1 MIFNK
6 LEKSSHHHMQVN
18 HSEKVLGLLMIKAKN
33 KNKRRKISQNKK
45 KKNTITWVHY
55 KKMKYL
61 NSVESTV
68 KIIIH
73 IIIHKLRNLEKIY
86 LKKLNY

>member
-1 MIFNK
+1 
-6 LEKSSHHHMQVN
+6 MQVN

-86 LKKLNY
+86 LKK

>member
-1 MIFNK
+1 
-6 LEKSSHHHMQVN
+6 MQVN
-18 HSEKVLGLLMIKAKN
+18 HSERVLGQLTIKAKN
-33 KNKRRKISQNKK
+33 KKLNKK
-45 KKNTITWVHY
+45 MNPIMNTKKNTIIWDLY
-55 KKMKYL
+55 KKKKHL
-61 NSVESTV
+61 NSAEYTA

>member
-18 HSEKVLGLLMIKAKN
+18 HSEKGLGQQMITAKN
-33 KNKRRKISQNKK
+33 KNKKRKINWNKK
-45 KKNTITWVHY
+45 KKNTITWAHY
-55 KKMKYL
+55 KKMSYL

-73 IIIHKLRNLEKIY
+73 IIIPKLKNLEKIY
-86 LKKLNY
+86 LKK

>member
-1 MIFNK
+1 
-6 LEKSSHHHMQVN
+6 MQVN

-33 KNKRRKISQNKK
+33 KNKKRKISRIKK

-55 KKMKYL
+55 KKMSYL